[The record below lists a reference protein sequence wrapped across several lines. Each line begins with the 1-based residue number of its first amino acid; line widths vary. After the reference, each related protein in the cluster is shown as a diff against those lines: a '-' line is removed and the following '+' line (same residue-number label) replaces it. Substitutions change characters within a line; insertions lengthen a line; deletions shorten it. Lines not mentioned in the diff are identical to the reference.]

1 MSDQLPPIIPEAV
14 LSPGGN
20 PTELAPQDAFPE
32 ELLGLPLLELQV
44 LHSMVS
50 RRLDQE
56 YQSVEGPHP
65 ITLERLQCL
74 TVELDS
80 RALAPT
86 PAGVLHGTLD

>member
-1 MSDQLPPIIPEAV
+1 MSDRLPPKVPKVV

-20 PTELAPQDAFPE
+20 PTALAPQDAFPE
-32 ELLGLPLLELQV
+32 ELLGLPLSELQV

-65 ITLERLQCL
+65 ITLDRLQYL

-80 RALAPT
+80 RALAAT